1 MRAMSVTLLNETNSR
16 NELLLRD
23 GLFLMEGFFDWH
35 VSVLISS
42 FEIFLRF
49 IESLRKLEEWCKF

>member
-35 VSVLISS
+35 VSVLPA
-42 FEIFLRF
+42 
-49 IESLRKLEEWCKF
+49 RKLFRRFNFFADKQNIIV